1 MAFIIS
7 RWQRVLAITALTFG
21 ATLAGST
28 VSPSCANFLYN
39 TTTTYEEWRSRTN
52 CGTNVSCGLTFR
64 KVAAGKTLMITRVSC
79 RFVADQPATVL
90 TNAVLTDATQS
101 RYEYLAPTLLAIDGV
116 NQRHF
121 HIGSD
126 VSAIFIAAMQPE
138 VIVTFDG
145 SVAVSELSC
154 DLTGHY
160 L

>member
-1 MAFIIS
+1 
-7 RWQRVLAITALTFG
+7 
-21 ATLAGST
+21 
-28 VSPSCANFLYN
+28 
-39 TTTTYEEWRSRTN
+39 
-52 CGTNVSCGLTFR
+52 
-64 KVAAGKTLMITRVSC
+64 
-79 RFVADQPATVL
+79 VADQPATVL